1 MKVLLLANQPENT
14 TRLKMFRD
22 TLQGLGHDVA
32 VPKFGTKNWMK
43 IAGKAKEIVKRERP
57 DAVHVFNVPDIIY
70 HGLPKLKG
78 EFFNHLIYDYRS
90 PWGIEFSMTFGPLA
104 RSFGEHFE
112 RELAAGADIITTP
125 NQPLGN
131 KALSYPEA
139 TGKRMYIIPNYP
151 SRSFWSR
158 EPHANAAKA
167 SNGEVKANGS
177 ALEEGECDIIFV
189 GRISA
194 QEGITN
200 LLALA
205 RDIPDRRFWI
215 VGDGPFARWYLRSLP
230 ENVKF
235 FGWQPR
241 ERVARLVSR
250 AKICLIIPHDTPI
263 TPFATEKSIWK
274 LNEYLSMGKI
284 VIATGITV
292 EERRKNLIVVK
303 RSDFKQAVIENLDC
317 MPQRMQEEDYRY
329 WEMNE
334 PVIREAYESLKQ

>member
-1 MKVLLLANQPENT
+1 
-14 TRLKMFRD
+14 
-22 TLQGLGHDVA
+22 
-32 VPKFGTKNWMK
+32 
-43 IAGKAKEIVKRERP
+43 
-57 DAVHVFNVPDIIY
+57 
-70 HGLPKLKG
+70 
-78 EFFNHLIYDYRS
+78 
-90 PWGIEFSMTFGPLA
+90 MTFGSLA

-112 RELAAGADIITTP
+112 RELAAGADLITTP
-125 NQPLGN
+125 NRPLGN
-131 KALSYPEA
+131 KALSYSEA
-139 TGKRMYIIPNYP
+139 AGKRMYIIPNYP
-151 SRSFWSR
+151 SRSFFSLKAQADALKAPTT
-158 EPHANAAKA
+158 EEALAAI
-167 SNGEVKANGS
+167 EQ
-177 ALEEGECDIIFV
+177 EECDIIFV

-205 RDIPDRRFWI
+205 RDIPDRTFWI

-241 ERVARLVSR
+241 ERVAHLVSK

>member
-22 TLQGLGHDVA
+22 TLKGLGHDVA

-43 IAGKAKEIVKRERP
+43 IAGKTKEIVKLERP

-112 RELAAGADIITTP
+112 RELAAGADIITSP

-131 KALSYPEA
+131 KALSYTEA
-139 TGKRMYIIPNYP
+139 AGKRMYIIPNYP
-151 SRSFWSR
+151 SRSFFSLKS
-158 EPHANAAKA
+158 HADLKA
-167 SNGEVKANGS
+167 PNGELEA
-177 ALEEGECDIIFV
+177 ALEQQECDIIFV

-215 VGDGPFARWYLRSLP
+215 VGDGPFSRWYLRSLP

-241 ERVARLVSR
+241 ERVAHLVSR

-263 TPFATEKSIWK
+263 TQFATEKSIWK

-292 EERRKNLIVVK
+292 EEKRKNLIVVK
-303 RSDFKQAVIENLDC
+303 RSDFKQAVIENLDNV
-317 MPQRMQEEDYRY
+317 PQRMQEEDYRY

-334 PVIREAYESLKQ
+334 PVIREAYENLE

>member
-14 TRLKMFRD
+14 TRLKMFRG
-22 TLQGLGHDVA
+22 TLHDLGYDVT
-32 VPKFGTKNWMK
+32 VPVFGTKNWMK
-43 IAGKAKEIVKRERP
+43 IAGKAKEAVKRERP
-57 DAVHVFNVPDIIY
+57 DAVHVFNVPDVIY

-78 EFFNHLIYDYRS
+78 EFFSHLIYDYRS
-90 PWGIEFSMTFGPLA
+90 PWGIEFSMTFGPLG

-112 RELAAGADIITTP
+112 RELAAGADIITSP
-125 NQPLGN
+125 NRPLGN
-131 KALSYPEA
+131 KALSYPVA
-139 TGKRMYIIPNYP
+139 AGKRLYIIPNYP
-151 SRSFWSR
+151 SKSFFS
-158 EPHANAAKA
+158 PKLQADA
-167 SNGEVKANGS
+167 VKA
-177 ALEEGECDIIFV
+177 AAEEDEANVAAMEQQECDIIFV

-205 RDIPDRRFWI
+205 RDIPDRTFWI

-241 ERVARLVSR
+241 ERVAHLVRKS
-250 AKICLIIPHDTPI
+250 KICLITLLDTPI

-292 EERRKNLIVVK
+292 EEKRKNLIVVK
-303 RSDFKQAVIENLDC
+303 RSDLKQAVIENLDRV
-317 MPQRMQEEDYRY
+317 PQRMQEEDYRY
-329 WEMNE
+329 WELNE
-334 PVIREAYESLKQ
+334 PVIREAYESIKS

>member
-14 TRLKMFRD
+14 TRLKMFRG
-22 TLQGLGHDVA
+22 TLHDLGYDVT
-32 VPKFGTKNWMK
+32 VPVFGTKNWMK

-57 DAVHVFNVPDIIY
+57 DAVHVFNVPEVIY

-78 EFFNHLIYDYRS
+78 EFFSHLIYDYRS

-104 RSFGEHFE
+104 RIFGEHFE
-112 RELAAGADIITTP
+112 RELAAGADIITSP
-125 NQPLGN
+125 NRPMGN

-139 TGKRMYIIPNYP
+139 AGKRMYIIPNYP
-151 SRSFWSR
+151 SKSFFS
-158 EPHANAAKA
+158 PKPQADA
-167 SNGEVKANGS
+167 VKA
-177 ALEEGECDIIFV
+177 AAEEAEANVAAMEQQECDIIFV

-205 RDIPDRRFWI
+205 RDIPDRTFWI

-230 ENVKF
+230 SNVKF

-241 ERVARLVSR
+241 ERVAHLVR
-250 AKICLIIPHDTPI
+250 KAKICLITLLDTPI

-292 EERRKNLIVVK
+292 EEKRKNLIVVK
-303 RSDFKQAVIENLDC
+303 RSNFKQAVIENLDRV
-317 MPQRMQEEDYRY
+317 PQQMQEEDYRY
-329 WEMNE
+329 WELNE
-334 PVIREAYESLKQ
+334 PVIREAYESLKS

>member
-14 TRLKMFRD
+14 TRLKMFRG
-22 TLQGLGHDVA
+22 TLHDLGYDVT
-32 VPKFGTKNWMK
+32 VPVFGTKNWMR
-43 IAGKAKEIVKRERP
+43 IAGLAKEAVKREKP
-57 DAVHVFNVPDIIY
+57 DVVHVFNVPDVIY

-78 EFFNHLIYDYRS
+78 EYFNHLIYDYRS

-112 RELAAGADIITTP
+112 RELAAGADLITTP

-139 TGKRMYIIPNYP
+139 KGKRMYIIPNYP
-151 SRSFWSR
+151 SRSFYSR
-158 EPHANAAKA
+158 ESHANAAKA
-167 SNGEVKANGS
+167 SISEAEAS
-177 ALEEGECDIIFV
+177 LEQQECDIIFV

-205 RDIPDRRFWI
+205 RDIPDRTFWI

-230 ENVKF
+230 SNVKF

-241 ERVARLVSR
+241 ERVAHLVR
-250 AKICLIIPHDTPI
+250 KAKMCLITLLDTPI

-292 EERRKNLIVVK
+292 QEKRKNLIAVK
-303 RSDFKQAVIENLDC
+303 RSDFKQAVIENLDRV
-317 MPQRMQEEDYRY
+317 PQRMQEEDYRY

-334 PVIREAYESLKQ
+334 PVIREAYESIKS